1 MPILN
6 IDFSE
11 LAQHEYRCTFIGGTN
26 WRGAVKGIQG
36 RDMWLIT
43 YLENSSVCFLIAY
56 NTPGTQ
62 TWTRQ
67 PVWATENFCCPRH
80 NLFYISDEKCMLRYW
95 TRVLTNGHLFNLGGV
110 KAEGQLNRLKANGR
124 LLFYWISWPM
134 PFGPESGQELNTDKE
149 KTASFEWK
157 WMPLQINFFKGS
169 AANSEQRCF
178 HREDFFFCFMD
189 VLWRRLMLL
198 QNYAQSI
205 FPFFPINGIQ
215 TSCVLKPKS
224 VTENKRPPE
233 LLQTWEHVFPAK
245 QWPYA

>member
-67 PVWATENFCCPRH
+67 PV
-80 NLFYISDEKCMLRYW
+80 
-95 TRVLTNGHLFNLGGV
+95 
-110 KAEGQLNRLKANGR
+110 
-124 LLFYWISWPM
+124 
-134 PFGPESGQELNTDKE
+134 
-149 KTASFEWK
+149 
-157 WMPLQINFFKGS
+157 
-169 AANSEQRCF
+169 
-178 HREDFFFCFMD
+178 
-189 VLWRRLMLL
+189 
-198 QNYAQSI
+198 
-205 FPFFPINGIQ
+205 
-215 TSCVLKPKS
+215 
-224 VTENKRPPE
+224 
-233 LLQTWEHVFPAK
+233 
-245 QWPYA
+245 